1 MALEMIP
8 DRPGRE
14 AVFEPLLDELLA
26 LFSPDWVLPERM
38 VGEHQHHRCEVKRW
52 EIGRA
57 AESDPDLTRRHAPPC
72 TISAAAESTNS
83 SGRW

>member
-26 LFSPDWVLPERM
+26 LFSPDWVQSERM
-38 VGEHQHHRCEVKRW
+38 VGEHQHHRCEVKR
-52 EIGRA
+52 
-57 AESDPDLTRRHAPPC
+57 
-72 TISAAAESTNS
+72 
-83 SGRW
+83 

>member
-26 LFSPDWVLPERM
+26 LFGPDWVLPERM
-38 VGEHQHHRCEVKRW
+38 VGKHQHHRCGVKRRG
-52 EIGRA
+52 IGRA
-57 AESDPDLTRRHAPPC
+57 S
-72 TISAAAESTNS
+72 S